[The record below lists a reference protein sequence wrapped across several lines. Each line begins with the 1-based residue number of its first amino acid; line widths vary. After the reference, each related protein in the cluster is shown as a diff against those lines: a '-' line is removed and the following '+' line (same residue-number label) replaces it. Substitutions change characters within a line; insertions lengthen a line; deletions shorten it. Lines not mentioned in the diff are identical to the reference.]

1 MIAKNFISNTPPP
14 VRLSETG
21 TDVLFHMDENRLA
34 DMPVVDKNNLL
45 GSVLESD
52 VFLLD
57 DPDAPLSGQKV
68 AYKRHF
74 VFESQHVLDVIK
86 TMASSGL
93 TVLPVLNDKEKY
105 TGCIVQGAFVQ
116 MLASILSVDNPGAI
130 IVLEVNQRD
139 YVLSE
144 IAKIVESQD
153 NKILNLFVTTEKDS
167 TKMEVTIKLN
177 TMEIQALVQ
186 TFNRYNYII
195 KAAYTEDE
203 KMYDDLRD
211 RYESLMRY
219 LSI

>member
-14 VRLSETG
+14 IRLSETG
-21 TDVLFHMDENRLA
+21 TDVLFHFDENRLP

-68 AYKRHF
+68 AFRRHF
-74 VFESQHVLDVIK
+74 VYESQHVFDVIK

-93 TVLPVLNDKEKY
+93 TVLPVLNEKEKY
-105 TGCIVQGAFVQ
+105 AGCIVQGTLLQ
-116 MLASILSVDNPGAI
+116 MLASILAVDDPGAI

-153 NKILNLFVTTEKDS
+153 NKILNLFVTTEKDT

-177 TMEIQALVQ
+177 SLEIQGLIQ
-186 TFNRYNYII
+186 TFNRYNYVI

-211 RYESLMRY
+211 RYDSLMKY